1 MPHASII
8 QGKLDINRVINEMIS
23 GSSEDG
29 AIVMFLGFVKG
40 VVNGTK
46 VIKLKYE
53 AYEPL
58 ASKKLVEIVEEES
71 KYVSDVRVYHRVGE
85 LTPGE
90 PSVYIFVKAK
100 SRNEAFEIARKVL
113 ERVKHEVPIFKLEV
127 REDGE
132 YWVLGNGKRVKK
144 LST

>member
-100 SRNEAFEIARKVL
+100 NRNDAFEIARKVL